1 MSGAPERQARDKCSG
16 SFQKFVIYG
25 CKKFYKICLRL
36 LSGAPVY
43 GRLLA
48 LPTNISLGWKG
59 WPGNNALAYYE
70 KL

>member
-1 MSGAPERQARDKCSG
+1 MLFYPAPKFS
-16 SFQKFVIYG
+16 SLLQKFEIYD
-25 CKKFYKICLRL
+25 CKKFNSICLRL